1 VSLLK
6 EFSMSMSAASLK
18 SFLAATL
25 LSILLAP
32 AVWAQNITGE
42 IDGTVTD
49 TTGAIIP
56 DATVTITN
64 LDTKTVAR
72 TVKSSSKGI
81 YTAPVLA
88 VGDYSIRFQAEG
100 FETSNIPVV
109 TLNVGE
115 TLAENA
121 SLKPGNVDEAV
132 TVNANT
138 VAPDTQ
144 TAENSAVI
152 TSLQMQELA
161 LNTRNFE
168 QILAVE
174 PGVSYT
180 GPDQLSPGL
189 VAGGGASNPH
199 ALSVN
204 GLQPTQ
210 LSFNFDG
217 ADTLDRVTIAQSA
230 LFPSVDSINQIK
242 ILRDSYGAQYGGGGS
257 AQVLIVSK
265 AGGSQFHGDA
275 YYFFRN
281 QYLNANNFLNLIAS
295 PQIARPP
302 IRYNDFGF
310 TAGGPLYIPH
320 LFHEAQA
327 KTFFFYS
334 EELRR
339 IAQFPIS
346 TQSNIPTEAEAHGYF
361 QVPVCDPNGVTKDPT
376 TGANY
381 TSCAA
386 TPYTTNSPYQG
397 YNYQVTKISPLA
409 QEYLKDVILPSLALQ
424 QPNDPE
430 VANTV
435 VLSQKSTTS
444 SNQIIARL
452 DHQFNERLSMFFRYI
467 FDPYHLSSPNGYNQ
481 ANSWPGV
488 NSSNIYTYGEN
499 FLVHGTFT
507 ATPNTVLDFGYSYLP
522 YEIKV
527 TPVGFAEMANSPD
540 VQVNLPYANMT
551 GRIPSVTINGGQLGP
566 SGHLRELNHT
576 QQVFENTTKQ
586 IGNHTLQFGFNYE
599 HTYST
604 SNQGTTNAGLL
615 TFNSGGPALASQNNP
630 FESHFARFLT
640 GVADSFE
647 QSTLDPQALISQ
659 NLYEAYVQDNWRATT
674 RLTLQAG
681 MRYSA
686 YGQPY
691 DRAGH
696 LGVFQPQAYSSS
708 QAPVI
713 ASDGS
718 ECLAGATN
726 SVCSGVTPNRSYNPL
741 NGIVQGGV
749 NSPYGRAITRRS
761 FLNFAPRVGFALDVF
776 GNRKTSFRGG
786 FGIFY
791 DQVAN
796 VIPQDEVYGN
806 PAYVQTLE
814 FVSPANDAS
823 PATGVNASTLPLPIS
838 GTDANW
844 HTPYTQSYSLD
855 VQQQLAASFV
865 MTVAYVGNKTFHLQ
879 GVDDI
884 NQPLPGEFAAT
895 INPIQINNQ
904 VQGQLVNQVRPYL
917 GYGPINFFDTRFF
930 ADYNG
935 LQVGLLKSFAKARG
949 AHISASYTWSKA
961 MANSKGFTVAPQNTY
976 DLSTEYG
983 PTSSDRRQ
991 IFNASLVYLLPFYR
1005 KQHGLRAKLLG
1016 GYEVSAIVSAVSGL
1030 WETPQLTQRD
1040 PAGQG
1045 SLGPNSDA
1053 PQRPD
1058 QLGNPNLHA
1067 PHTVNRYFDT
1077 SVFQLVPA
1085 GQFRPG
1091 NARVGSILGPGFQNW
1106 NVTLDRNIDFPE
1118 NLRLQIRVEAFNV
1131 FNHVNFDNADANFN
1145 NTDFG
1150 AVTSVRDNR
1159 QLQLGAKLYF

>member
-1 VSLLK
+1 M
-6 EFSMSMSAASLK
+6 FISAARAR
-18 SFLAATL
+18 SFVAAAL
-25 LSILLAP
+25 LSMLVVP
-32 AVWAQNITGE
+32 AMWAQNITGE
-42 IDGTVTD
+42 IDGMVTD

-64 LDTKTVAR
+64 LATKTVAR
-72 TVKSSSKGI
+72 TVKSSSKGV
-81 YTAPVLA
+81 YTAPLLA
-88 VGDYSIRFQAEG
+88 VGDYSISVQAPG
-100 FETSNIPVV
+100 FETSNIPIV

-121 SLKPGNVDEAV
+121 TLKPGNVDEAI

-189 VAGGGASNPH
+189 VAAGGASNPH
-199 ALSVN
+199 SLSVN

-242 ILRDSYGAQYGGGGS
+242 VLRDSYGAQYGGGGS

-281 QYLNANNFLNLIAS
+281 QYLNANNFLNLIAT
-295 PQIARPP
+295 PQVPRPP
-302 IRYNDFGF
+302 IRYNDFGL
-310 TAGGPLYIPH
+310 TIGGPLYIPH
-320 LFHEAQA
+320 LYPKGQS

-339 IAQFPIS
+339 IAEFPVS
-346 TQSNIPTEAEAHGYF
+346 TQSNIPTLAEANGYF
-361 QVPVCDPNGVTKDPT
+361 RTPVCDPNGVTKDPT
-376 TGANY
+376 TGAKY
-381 TSCAA
+381 TCAA
-386 TPYTTNSPYQG
+386 TPYTTKSPYPG
-397 YNYQVTKISPLA
+397 YNYQVKTISPLA

-444 SNQIIARL
+444 SNQILARI
-452 DHQFNERLSMFFRYI
+452 DHQFNDRFSVFFRYI

-488 NSSNIYTYGEN
+488 NKSNIYTYGEN

-507 ATPNTVLDFGYSYLP
+507 ATPTMVLDFGYSYLP

-527 TPVGFAEMANSPD
+527 TPVGFAAQANSPD
-540 VQVNLPYANMT
+540 VQVNLPFPNTT
-551 GRIPSVTINGGQLGP
+551 GRIPAMTINGGKLGP
-566 SGHLRELNHT
+566 IGNLRELNHT
-576 QQVFENTTKQ
+576 QQVFENTTRQ
-586 IGNHTLQFGFNYE
+586 IGAHTLQFGFNYE

-604 SNQGTTNAGLL
+604 SNQGDTNAGLFA
-615 TFNSGGPALASQNNP
+615 FNSGGPALASANVP
-630 FESHFARFLT
+630 FETHFAHFLT

-647 QSTLDPQALISQ
+647 QSTLDPYALISQ
-659 NLYEAYVQDNWRATT
+659 NLYEAYMQDSWRATN

-681 MRYSA
+681 LRYSA

-696 LGVFQPQAYSSS
+696 LGVFQPQAYSRS

-718 ECLAGATN
+718 ECL
-726 SVCSGVTPNRSYNPL
+726 SGVKNSACKGLTPNASYNSL
-741 NGIVQGGV
+741 NGIVQGGT
-749 NSPYGRAITRRS
+749 NSPYGRAITRRT

-776 GNRKTSFRGG
+776 GDGKTSFRGG
-786 FGIFY
+786 YGIFY

-806 PAYVQTLE
+806 PAYVQTIQ
-814 FVSPANDAS
+814 FVAPADDAS
-823 PATGVNASTLPLPIS
+823 PATGASSSTLPLPIS

-855 VQQQLAASFV
+855 VQQQLAPSFV

-884 NQPLPGEFAAT
+884 NQPLPGQFAAT

-904 VQGQLVNQVRPYL
+904 VQGQAVNQVRPYL

-935 LQVGLLKSFAKARG
+935 LQVSLLKSFAKARG

-976 DLSTEYG
+976 DLSSEWG
-983 PTSSDRRQ
+983 PTTSDRRQ

-1005 KQHGLRAKLLG
+1005 EQHGFRGKLLG

-1030 WETPQLTQRD
+1030 WYTPQLTQRD

-1067 PHTVNRYFDT
+1067 PHTVYQYFDT

-1091 NARVGSILGPGFQNW
+1091 NSKVQTILGPGYQNW
-1106 NVTLDRNIDFPE
+1106 NVTLDRNINFPE
-1118 NLRLQIRVEAFNV
+1118 NLRLQIRVEAFNL
-1131 FNHVNFDNADANFN
+1131 FNHVNFNNVDANFN
-1145 NTDFG
+1145 NPDFG